1 MNNNFDRF
9 FISDNQFMASEPK
22 PQMSEDLLFDH
33 LTITSIAHVNN
44 FMLSRHI
51 IRKKATLVQNLQAN
65 CFPAPKVSRKHSSK
79 WEELTSSTQDSL
91 STSEPQI
98 SNEISE
104 TKNFDQNNEIHYSLI
119 LPQNDKRSAAIS
131 LWAGVLAKRLLE
143 TPGFSFAEYS
153 TFQSKLRSTIELL
166 ALNWDAVKWQ
176 QAESLAV
183 SVLLSVVSDSNIKHK
198 TLLDML
204 KEQENKHFT
213 KISSIRKTKAYICLR
228 TLLKRSN

>member
-1 MNNNFDRF
+1 MNNIFDRF

-33 LTITSIAHVNN
+33 LTKTTIAHVNN

-51 IRKKATLVQNLQAN
+51 IRKKPTLVQNLQAN
-65 CFPAPKVSRKHSSK
+65 CFPAPKVSRKHSTK
-79 WEELTSSTQDSL
+79 WEELTSTTQDSL
-91 STSEPQI
+91 STGEPQI

-119 LPQNDKRSAAIS
+119 LPQDDKRSAAIS

-143 TPGFSFAEYS
+143 TPGFTFAEYS
-153 TFQSKLRSTIELL
+153 TFQSKLRGTIELL

-183 SVLLSVVSDSNIKHK
+183 SVLLSVVTDSNIKHK
-198 TLLDML
+198 TLLDTL
-204 KEQENKHFT
+204 KEQENKYFT